1 MFTFKKIERL
11 CSKKD
16 IELLYKLGSS
26 KTFFPLKFFWRENTF
41 ESPYPARVLMTVPK
55 RIYKHAVDR
64 NLLKRRMREAYRTS
78 KQPFYEEIL
87 RAEKKLD
94 VLIMYVGKEK
104 EDYFTI
110 KKTLEQGLKKVA
122 ELSVLTNTKNP

>member
-16 IELLYKLGSS
+16 IELLYKSGSS
-26 KTFFPLKFFWRENTF
+26 KTLFPLKFFWKESSF
-41 ESPYPARVLMTVPK
+41 ESPYPARVLITVPK
-55 RIYKHAVDR
+55 RIYKRAADR

-78 KQPFYEEIL
+78 KLPFYEEIA
-87 RAEKKLD
+87 RFEKKLD
-94 VLIMYVGKEK
+94 LLIMYVGKEK

-110 KKTLEQGLKKVA
+110 KKTIELGLKKIA
-122 ELSVLTNTKNP
+122 ENTFLIK